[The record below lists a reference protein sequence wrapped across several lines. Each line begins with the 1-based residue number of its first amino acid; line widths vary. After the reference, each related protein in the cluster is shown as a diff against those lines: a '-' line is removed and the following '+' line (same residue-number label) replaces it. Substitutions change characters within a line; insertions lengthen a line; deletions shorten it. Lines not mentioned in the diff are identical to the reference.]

1 MTAAINAE
9 QIKDILQAY
18 IEAEERD
25 VRIYREKKI
34 GSAVCDLMAVTDILT
49 GYEIKSDL
57 DNFSRLPSQINAYDM
72 IFNKNYIVVGAGR
85 ANSVAEKVPDH
96 WGIICIDGNSV
107 NCVREARVNRNA
119 RAEQQLSMLWEVEL
133 KNLLIRNNL
142 PAYALKGRQFIIE
155 RLVQSVCR
163 SALFG
168 QVAAE
173 LKSRNYA
180 LFYGDEDGGGEN
192 VFGRELIDRL
202 SDAIGDNFTLDKWIE
217 LFGRAKSISER
228 KHGAALKIEKNRKPH
243 AVSYK
248 DIEVSLGAP
257 WISVDIVNDFVYHI
271 LDLEDPE
278 IYKKLS
284 NWLKY
289 DPYIVS
295 YEEVTGSWYLREK
308 EFFGGS
314 NPNAVIKYGTK
325 KYNALHII
333 EATLNLREVRF
344 KDCRDRYDE
353 RFTIAVLEK
362 QRLICDEFKDWVWKD
377 EDRIWEIEEAYNAM
391 FDGIVVPRYDG
402 RELVFPD
409 MCKDIKL
416 FDHQK
421 DAVQKIISSPN
432 TLLAFDVGA
441 GKTYIMIAA
450 SMEMRRQGISRK
462 NMFVVPNNIVGQWAL
477 MFTTLYPSAKV
488 LVIEPRTFKKE
499 MRHKVLEQARS
510 GDYDGI
516 IVAYSCFE
524 MINLS
529 KEYIAASLDEKVSV
543 LRSAIQGLTVDGR
556 RRWGDVPLEREIKYI
571 NSLMIELMDGVN
583 SALGEIAF
591 EKLGINTL
599 FVDEA
604 HNYKNIPIRTNLK
617 NLRGI
622 NVTGSKKCLD
632 MLEKI
637 KCVQKQNGGRGVV
650 FATGTP
656 LCNSV
661 SDVYAMQM
669 YLQPEAL
676 QKRRLD
682 RFDNWVKTF
691 ARPEQVCEI
700 DVNASGYRFVR
711 RFSKFFNLPEL
722 SKLFAQVSVFFAADG
737 GELPEFSQYND
748 IVIERS
754 EELAEYIDDLCLRTE
769 NIRAKKVSA
778 TQDNMLKITTDG
790 RKAALD
796 LTLVGRQQKYDDT
809 SKIFNCAENVLRI
822 YKENTGCTQLV
833 FCDYST
839 PNGADFSVYRELK
852 KKLVAAGIPENEI
865 AFIHSYTSEMSRLKL
880 YEDFNTGKVRII
892 IGSTFKLGLGANVQK
907 KLKAIHHIDVPWRPA
922 DMVQREGRILRRG
935 NENKEVFIYRYI
947 IKGSFDAYSWQILET
962 KQRFISQFLSG
973 SSYSRTASDLENSVL
988 TYSEVKALAVSDPRM
1003 KSLAEKASEVRNLR
1017 VLYMQELETRE
1028 EAERTVSDLE
1038 ERIPVTEA
1046 EYKATLKNAAYVL
1059 SLKKERLVG
1068 EIKLACENINRND
1081 LLTPH
1086 DGALGEICGFVIG
1099 LPVKQAE
1106 KHPYLLISRN
1116 GASYTME
1123 AGTTVQGNM
1132 RRFSNFFGG
1141 FGKQVNIKG
1150 RALVEEKARLAALKL
1165 QLSAPLVYDKKLAAA
1180 KAEYDGLIE
1189 DMRGDIRIQ

>member
-1 MTAAINAE
+1 METINAE

-18 IEAEERD
+18 IEADERD
-25 VRIYREKKI
+25 ARIYREKKI
-34 GSAVCDLMAVTDILT
+34 GQAVCDLMAVTDILT

-57 DNFSRLPSQINAYDM
+57 DNFSRLSSQINAYDM
-72 IFNKNYIVVGAGR
+72 FFNKNYIVVGAGH
-85 ANSVAEKVPDH
+85 AKAAAEKVPDH
-96 WGIICIDGNSV
+96 WGVICIDSNSV
-107 NCVREARVNRNA
+107 SCVREARVNRNA
-119 RAEQQLSMLWEVEL
+119 LAEQQLSMLWEVEL
-133 KNLLIRNNL
+133 KNLLIRNNM
-142 PAYALKGRQFIIE
+142 PAYALKGRQFIID
-155 RLVQSVCR
+155 RLVRSV
-163 SALFG
+163 SQPALFR
-168 QVAAE
+168 QIAAE
-173 LKSRNYA
+173 LKTRNYA

-192 VFGRELIDRL
+192 IFGRELIDRL

-217 LFGRAKSISER
+217 LFGRAKSVSER
-228 KHGAALKIEKNRKPH
+228 KHGAALKIEKSRKPH
-243 AVSYK
+243 TISYK

-271 LDLEDPE
+271 LNFDDSE
-278 IYKKLS
+278 IYRKLS
-284 NWLKY
+284 GWLKS

-295 YEEVTGSWYLREK
+295 YEEVTGCWYLREK
-308 EFFGGS
+308 DFFASG
-314 NPNAVIKYGTK
+314 NPNAVLKYGTK
-325 KYNALHII
+325 RYNALHII
-333 EATLNLREVRF
+333 EATLNLREIRL
-344 KDCRDRYDE
+344 KDGDGKYDE
-353 RFTIAVLEK
+353 SATIAVLEK
-362 QRLICDEFKDWVWKD
+362 QRLICDEFKAWVWKD

-402 RELVFPD
+402 RGLAFPD
-409 MCKDIKL
+409 MCKEIKL

-432 TLLAFDVGA
+432 TLFAFDVGA

-450 SMEMRRQGISRK
+450 AMEMRRQGISRK

-488 LVIEPRTFKKE
+488 LVIEPGTFKKE
-499 MRHKVLEQARS
+499 MRHKVLEQAQS

-529 KEYIAASLDEKVSV
+529 GEYIAASFDEQVSV
-543 LRSAIQGLTVDGR
+543 LRGAIRGLRADGR
-556 RRWGDVPLEREIKYI
+556 YRWGSTPLEREIKYI
-571 NSLMIELMDGVN
+571 NSIMGELMEGVN
-583 SALGEIAF
+583 SALGEITF

-632 MLEKI
+632 MLEKV
-637 KCVQKQNGGRGVV
+637 KCIQKENGGRGVV

-656 LCNSV
+656 LCNSI

-676 QKRRLD
+676 EKRRLD

-748 IVIERS
+748 VVIERS
-754 EELAEYIDDLCLRTE
+754 AELKEYIDDLCLRTE
-769 NIRAKKVSA
+769 NIRAKKVSS

-796 LTLVGRQQKYDDT
+796 LTLVGKRQKYDDT
-809 SKIFNCAENVLRI
+809 SKIFNCVANVLHI
-822 YKENTGCTQLV
+822 YKENAGCTQLV

-852 KKLVAAGIPENEI
+852 NELVAAGIPENEI
-865 AFIHSYTSEMSRLKL
+865 AFIHSYTSEISRQKL
-880 YEDFNTGKVRII
+880 YEDFNIGKVRII
-892 IGSTFKLGLGANVQK
+892 IGSTFKLGLGANVQR
-907 KLKAIHHIDVPWRPA
+907 KLKAVHHVDVPWRPA
-922 DMVQREGRILRRG
+922 DMVQREGRILRSG

-988 TYSEVKALAVSDPRM
+988 TYSEVKALAVSDARM
-1003 KSLAEKASEVRNLR
+1003 KLLVEKESEVRNLR
-1017 VLYMQELETRE
+1017 VLYMQELEARE
-1028 EAERTVSDLE
+1028 EAARTVSALE
-1038 ERIPVTEA
+1038 ERVPASETE
-1046 EYKATLKNAAYVL
+1046 YDATLKNAAYVQ
-1059 SLKKERLVG
+1059 SLTKECLAR
-1068 EIKLACENINRND
+1068 EIRSACENIARCD

-1086 DGALGEICGFVIG
+1086 DGALGEICGFAIS
-1099 LPVKQAE
+1099 LPDKQSE
-1106 KHPYLLISRN
+1106 KKPYLLLSRN

-1123 AGTTVQGNM
+1123 IGRTVQGNM
-1132 RRFSNFFGG
+1132 RRFSNFFAA
-1141 FGKQVNIKG
+1141 FGKQADAK
-1150 RALVEEKARLAALKL
+1150 RRTLDEEKARLTALKQ
-1165 QLSAPLVYDKKLAAA
+1165 QLSSPLVYDKKLAAA
-1180 KAEYDGLIE
+1180 KTEYDSLIE
-1189 DMRGDIRIQ
+1189 DMRENIYAQ

>member
-1 MTAAINAE
+1 METINAE
-9 QIKDILQAY
+9 KIKDILQAY

-34 GSAVCDLMAVTDILT
+34 GSAVCDVMAVTDILT

-57 DNFSRLPSQINAYDM
+57 DNFSRLSSQINAYDM
-72 IFNKNYIVVGAGR
+72 FFNKNYIVVGAGR
-85 ANSVAEKVPDH
+85 AKSVAGKIPDY
-96 WGIICIDGNSV
+96 WGIICIDSGSV
-107 NCVREARVNRNA
+107 SCVREARVNRNA
-119 RAEQQLSMLWEVEL
+119 REEQQLSMLWEVEL
-133 KNLLIRNNL
+133 RNLLIRNNM

-155 RLVQSVCR
+155 RLAQSVCK
-163 SALFG
+163 SVLFC
-168 QVAAE
+168 QIAAE
-173 LKSRNYA
+173 LKTRNYA

-192 VFGRELIDRL
+192 IFGMELIDRL

-228 KHGAALKIEKNRKPH
+228 KHGAALKVEKSRKPH
-243 AVSYK
+243 AISYK

-271 LDLEDPE
+271 LNFEDPE
-278 IYKKLS
+278 VYKKRS
-284 NWLKY
+284 SWLKS

-295 YEEVTGSWYLREK
+295 YEEVTGCWYLREK
-308 EFFGGS
+308 EFFGS
-314 NPNAVIKYGTK
+314 DNPNAVLKYGIK
-325 KYNALHII
+325 RYNALYII
-333 EATLNLREVRF
+333 EATLNLREIRL
-344 KDCRDRYDE
+344 KDSRGKYDE
-353 RFTIAVLEK
+353 RSTIAVLEK
-362 QRLICDEFKDWVWKD
+362 QRLICDEFKAWIWKD

-391 FDGIVVPRYDG
+391 FEGLVAPHYDG
-402 RELVFPD
+402 RGLAFPD

-416 FDHQK
+416 FDYQK

-450 SMEMRRQGISRK
+450 AMEMRWQGISRK

-488 LVIEPRTFKKE
+488 LVIEPKTFKKE
-499 MRHKVLEQARS
+499 MRHKVLEQAQS

-524 MINLS
+524 MINFS

-543 LRSAIQGLTVDGR
+543 LRGAIRGLTADGR
-556 RRWGDVPLEREIKYI
+556 YRWGEVPLEREIKYI
-571 NSLMIELMDGVN
+571 NSLMGELMDGVN
-583 SALGEIAF
+583 SALGEITF

-632 MLEKI
+632 MLEKV

-656 LCNSV
+656 LCNSI
-661 SDVYAMQM
+661 SDVYAMQIC
-669 YLQPEAL
+669 LQPEAL

-737 GELPEFSQYND
+737 SELPEFLQYDD
-748 IVIERS
+748 IVMERS
-754 EELAEYIDDLCLRTE
+754 AELAEYIDDLCLRTE
-769 NIRAKKVSA
+769 KIRAKKVSA

-796 LTLVGRQQKYDDT
+796 LTLVGKPQKYDST
-809 SKIFNCAENVLRI
+809 SKIFNCAANVLRI
-822 YKENTGCTQLV
+822 YRENPGCTQLV

-839 PNGADFSVYRELK
+839 PNGGDFSIYGELK
-852 KKLVAAGIPENEI
+852 KELVAAGIPEMEI
-865 AFIHSYTSEMSRLKL
+865 AFIHSYTSEISRLKL
-880 YEDFNTGKVRII
+880 YEDFNIGKVRII

-907 KLKAIHHIDVPWRPA
+907 KLKAVHHIDVPWRPA

-935 NENKEVFIYRYI
+935 NENSEVFIYRYI

-973 SSYSRTASDLENSVL
+973 SSYSRTASDLENNVL

-1003 KSLAEKASEVRNLR
+1003 KLLAEKENEVRNLR
-1017 VLYMQELETRE
+1017 VLYMQELETRKD
-1028 EAERTVSDLE
+1028 AARTVSTLE
-1038 ERIPVTEA
+1038 ERVPVLES
-1046 EYKATLKNAAYVL
+1046 EYNATLKNAAYVL
-1059 SLKKERLVG
+1059 SLKKERLAR
-1068 EIKLACENINRND
+1068 EIKPACENINWND

-1086 DGALGEICGFVIG
+1086 SGALGEICGFVIG
-1099 LPVKQAE
+1099 LPVRQSEKQ
-1106 KHPYLLISRN
+1106 PYLLIYRS
-1116 GASYTME
+1116 GVSYIME
-1123 AGTTVQGNM
+1123 AGTTVQGNV
-1132 RRFSNFFGG
+1132 RRFSNFFSA
-1141 FGKQVNIKG
+1141 FSKQVDIKVQ
-1150 RALVEEKARLAALKL
+1150 ALDECKAHLAALKR
-1165 QLSAPLVYDKKLAAA
+1165 QLSVPLVYDKKFAAA
-1180 KAEYDGLIE
+1180 KAEYDGMIE
-1189 DMRGDIRIQ
+1189 DIRGNIYVQ